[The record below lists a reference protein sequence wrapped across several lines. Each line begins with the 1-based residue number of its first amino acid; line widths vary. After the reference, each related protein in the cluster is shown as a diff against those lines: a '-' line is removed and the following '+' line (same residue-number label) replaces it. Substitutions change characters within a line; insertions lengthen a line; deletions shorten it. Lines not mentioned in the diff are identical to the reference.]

1 MRFHVVSLPHT
12 QTTKSFVVCA
22 FTEKVRKFCNMM
34 TDRGHEVI
42 LYAGEQNEARVSEL
56 VTCITE
62 EERLSFLDGRFY
74 VDADFNPNLPTWM
87 RFNSR
92 VATEIKKR
100 AQEKDIVCLIGGT
113 SQKPI
118 ADALPDMM
126 CVEFG
131 IGYGG
136 TFAKYRVF
144 ESYAWMHTIY
154 GSSNPNAN
162 ALDGNWFD
170 AVIPNYYEVDDF
182 PFRDKKDDYFLFI
195 GRLTD
200 RKGFQIASDVCKYLN
215 VPLKV
220 AGHGKPPEY
229 GEYVGV
235 VNAEERGKLMAG
247 ARAVFVP
254 TQYIEPFGGV
264 AIEAMLCGTPIITTD
279 WGAFTETNI
288 QGETGFRCRNFQEF
302 IDAANNVQYLDNKE
316 IRRQA
321 IRKYSLDSVGVE
333 YEKYFERL
341 LTLWG
346 NGWYNTK

>member
-12 QTTKSFVVCA
+12 QTTKDFVVCA

-56 VTCITE
+56 VACITE
-62 EERLSFLDGRFY
+62 EERVAFLDGKHY
-74 VDADFNPNLPTWM
+74 VNADFNYNLPTWVN
-87 RFNSR
+87 FNNN
-92 VATEIKKR
+92 AIEGIKKR
-100 AQEKDIVCLIGGT
+100 AQKEDFICLIGGT
-113 SQKPI
+113 AQKQI

-126 CVEFG
+126 SVEFG

-154 GSSNPNAN
+154 GTSNPNAN
-162 ALDGNWFD
+162 AIDGNYFD
-170 AVIPNYYEVDDF
+170 AVIPNYFELDDF
-182 PFRDKKDDYFLFI
+182 PEHNEQDYFLFI
-195 GRLTD
+195 GRLID
-200 RKGFQIASDVCKYLN
+200 RKGFQVAAEVCEYLQ
-215 VPLKV
+215 VPLKI
-220 AGHGKPPEY
+220 AGGGDPPKY
-229 GEYVGV
+229 GEYVGL

-247 ARAVFVP
+247 AKAVFVP

-264 AIEAMLCGTPIITTD
+264 AIEALLCGTPIITTD

-288 QGETGFRCRNFQEF
+288 DGFTGFRCRTFQEF
-302 IDAANNVQYLDNKE
+302 VDATRKIESLDNS
-316 IRRQA
+316 A
-321 IRKYSLDSVGVE
+321 IRAYAREKYSLEAIGE
-333 YEKYFERL
+333 RYEQYFNRL

-346 NGWYNTK
+346 DGWYTKQ